1 MAGMATNGRPVR
13 LTRMVRSRAAVE
25 KAPDVGRRTLGDLFR
40 ARPNEA
46 SNNYLVLRLVAAS
59 LVIIGHAP
67 GIAAQD
73 PTYMDP
79 VTRYLGYEY
88 SGSVGLY
95 IFFVI
100 SGFLVTASYQRRGS
114 LITFAKARAL
124 RIYPGLLVCTL
135 ISVLIL
141 GPCFTNA
148 QVVDYF
154 DSSYTWSYLYN
165 VGSLFGYAPTLPS
178 VVFNDRKWGIVVN
191 GSLWSI
197 FVEARLYV
205 VVALFGVFG
214 LLDNRARANLT
225 IAVLFVVNL
234 LVPNALPFFETT
246 RDTAMVSLFFA
257 IGALA
262 YLNRVDVPL
271 KGAALALLAL
281 SCLLSRANDPV
292 YQVFAGATLVYAVFF
307 IAYLPKIRLPS
318 FVQDYSYGIYLYG
331 WPVKQVLAH
340 FLPWLAPVGM
350 MVLALPISWCLG
362 ALSWFL
368 IEKRALQWKQVRRPG
383 EPVRHSSSS
392 APSSLFRD

>member
-1 MAGMATNGRPVR
+1 MAGPASLAPM
-13 LTRMVRSRAAVE
+13 MRSGAAVGE
-25 KAPDVGRRTLGDLFR
+25 TPDVGRRTLGDLFG

-46 SNNYLVLRLVAAS
+46 SNNYLVLRLIAAS

-67 GIAAQD
+67 SIAAPD
-73 PTYMDP
+73 PMYMDL

-114 LITFAKARAL
+114 LIAFAKARAL
-124 RIYPGLLVCTL
+124 RIYPGLIVCTL
-135 ISVLIL
+135 ISALIL
-141 GPCFTNA
+141 GPCFSSA

-154 DSSYTWSYLYN
+154 ESSYTWSYLGN
-165 VGSLFGYAPTLPS
+165 VGSLYGYAPTLPS

-214 LLDNRARANLT
+214 LLDRRARANIA
-225 IAVLFVVNL
+225 IAVLFLVNL

-246 RDTAMVSLFFA
+246 RDTAMVSAFFA
-257 IGALA
+257 LGVLA
-262 YLNRVDVPL
+262 YLNRIDVPL

-281 SCLLSRANDPV
+281 SCLLSRANDPA

-307 IAYLPKIRLPS
+307 IAYLPKIRLPH

-340 FLPWLAPVGM
+340 FLPCLGPVGM
-350 MVLALPISWCLG
+350 MALALPISWCLG

-368 IEKRALQWKQVRRPG
+368 VEKRALQWKEAGSPR
-383 EPVRHSSSS
+383 EPMLDSSLST
-392 APSSLFRD
+392 PSSLYRD